1 VRQARR
7 GAIGGSRRV
16 GCAPRHAPG
25 GLPCLP
31 PHLPFISR
39 TVRTDVE
46 LPADISEIEL
56 RQYALETELRQARD
70 RIRHLEQAIR
80 TTAKVLAPYAGGN
93 GTGR

>member
-1 VRQARR
+1 MPTPAS
-7 GAIGGSRRV
+7 AI
-16 GCAPRHAPG
+16 
-25 GLPCLP
+25 
-31 PHLPFISR
+31 ISR

-56 RQYALETELRQARD
+56 RQHALETELRQARD
-70 RIRHLEQAIR
+70 RIRHLEQAIT